1 MAIITR
7 SACRQNKRDGDQTG
21 YVEFKPGEFK
31 TSWSDIILVSMFI
44 VPVVMF
50 ILLVIGCIWGI
61 RKDRMLKKAGARA
74 KPRDE
79 ESGIVY
85 LGKPE
90 LSADDKRIPAVIIY
104 ELEQPGL
111 PEMDGQEV
119 HEIHGD
125 FEKEID
131 GNMRHEI
138 YGREIEAEIEGDAKL
153 KGLG

>member
-1 MAIITR
+1 
-7 SACRQNKRDGDQTG
+7 
-21 YVEFKPGEFK
+21 
-31 TSWSDIILVSMFI
+31 MFI
-44 VPVVMF
+44 VPVVML
-50 ILLVIGCIWGI
+50 ILLVVGCLWGV
-61 RKDRMLKKAGARA
+61 RKDRGLKKAGAKA

-79 ESGIVY
+79 ESGVVY

-90 LSADDKRIPAVIIY
+90 LPADDKRIPVLTIY

-131 GNMRHEI
+131 GIMRHEI
-138 YGREIEAEIEGDAKL
+138 YGREIEAEIKGDTKL